1 MTTIAII
8 GAGGKMGFRLSQN
21 LMGTPYQ
28 VRHVE
33 VSEVGRNRLKEIGV
47 EAVPQARALDGAD
60 AVVLA
65 VPDNLIGKV
74 AHQIEPDLRPGTM
87 LIALDAAAPYA
98 GDMPKRDDLVYFVT
112 HPCHPPL
119 YNDET
124 DPEARSDYFGGVA
137 KAKQHIVCALM
148 QGPDEAYAT
157 GEGIAREL
165 FKPVMRSHR
174 ITVEQMAI
182 LEPVLSETIGA
193 TCVTFLREATDEA
206 VRRGVPEQAAM
217 DFMLG
222 HLNIEIAI
230 LFGAFPSGVFSDG
243 AKKAIEKAK
252 AKLFQPD
259 WKRVFEPDEMMES
272 VRMITR
278 PEGG

>member
-1 MTTIAII
+1 MTTVAIM

-21 LMGTPYQ
+21 LMGTPYS

-33 VSEVGRNRLKEIGV
+33 ISEVGRKRLAEIGV
-47 EAVPQARALDGAD
+47 EAMPTERALDGAD

-74 AHQIEPDLRPGTM
+74 ARDLGPMLQPGTIV
-87 LIALDAAAPYA
+87 IALDAAAPYA
-98 GDMPKRDDLVYFVT
+98 GEMPERDDLTYFVT
-112 HPCHPPL
+112 HPCHPPIF
-119 YNDET
+119 NDEV
-124 DPEARSDYFGGVA
+124 EAAAKSDFFGGIH
-137 KAKQHIVCALM
+137 AKQHIVCALM

-157 GEGIAREL
+157 GEAISREL

-206 VRRGVPEQAAM
+206 VRRGVPHEAAM

-230 LFGAFPSGVFSDG
+230 LFGAFPGGVFSDG

-278 PEGG
+278 PEG